1 MRGRPSILGG
11 MVLATISLGAQTAA
25 ENPTEAAPVPARQT
39 LQQQSTPELKSV
51 QQDPVDAKIEQ
62 ALRERD
68 AIIRNLLER
77 VQELENRLN
86 ETAAATGG
94 HTNSAPISTPPPP
107 SSLVATVN
115 NATYD
120 DAERHASAA
129 LDQALLTRGG
139 LLLPSGMLEVDDAA
153 SYFSMSSDHVTVNG
167 FALFPVLVVGDITSE
182 RLRRDILLNSVTA
195 RLGLTRRLQMDF
207 IVPYGYVL
215 NRTVDATNTA
225 TTASQ
230 FGLGDMA
237 AGFSYQFATEHGS
250 LPDLLASLHYKSNTG
265 TNSYDL
271 ESAET
276 SLGTGFNGVTGTITA
291 AKTNDP
297 LVFFGSVN
305 YTKNLPAHHTIP
317 ISDPSDPSQTS
328 MIGYIRPG
336 DAYGF
341 QLGSIL
347 AINPETSMTVGW
359 DQRFTRQSKLDGQPL
374 AASYLVEGSLRIG
387 TSYMYAPG
395 RMVDLSFGVGVT
407 PDTPNLQF
415 SVGFPFRR
423 TLWKPSF

>member
-1 MRGRPSILGG
+1 MFRPFILGS
-11 MVLATISLGAQTAA
+11 VLLAASSLGAQTISAS
-25 ENPTEAAPVPARQT
+25 AAPAPADPA
-39 LQQQSTPELKSV
+39 QQGVQRTPQLKSV
-51 QQDPVDAKIEQ
+51 QPDPVDAKIEQ

-86 ETAAATGG
+86 ASTVAASAHAAAGTVIA
-94 HTNSAPISTPPPP
+94 APPA
-107 SSLVATVN
+107 SSLATTVN

-120 DAERHASAA
+120 EAERHASAA

-153 SYFSMSSDHVTVNG
+153 SYFSMSSDHLTVDG

-182 RLRRDILLNSVTA
+182 RLRRDILINSVTA
-195 RLGLTRRLQMDF
+195 RLGLTRHMQMDF
-207 IVPYGYVL
+207 ILPYGYVL
-215 NRTVDATNTA
+215 NRTVDATNTQ
-225 TTASQ
+225 TTQSQ
-230 FGLGDMA
+230 FGLGDIA
-237 AGFSYQFATEHGS
+237 SGLSYQFATEHGS
-250 LPDLLASLHYKSNTG
+250 SPDLLASVHYKSNTG

-276 SLGTGFNGVTGTITA
+276 SLGTGFNGLTGTITA

-297 LVFFGSVN
+297 LVFFGSID

-317 ISDPSDPSQTS
+317 ISDPSDPSQTTTV
-328 MIGYIRPG
+328 GYIRPG
-336 DAYGF
+336 DAFGF
-341 QLGSIL
+341 QLGSVL

-359 DQRFTRQSKLDGQPL
+359 DQRFTRESKLNGQPL
-374 AASYLVEGSLRIG
+374 PASYLVEGSLRIG

-395 RMVDLSFGVGVT
+395 RMVDLTFGVGVT

-415 SVGFPFRR
+415 SIGFPIRR

>member
-1 MRGRPSILGG
+1 MFRPFILGA
-11 MVLATISLGAQTAA
+11 VLLTAGSLGAQTVTARA
-25 ENPTEAAPVPARQT
+25 LPAPADPA
-39 LQQQSTPELKSV
+39 QQSPQRAPQLKSV
-51 QQDPVDAKIEQ
+51 QPDPVDAKIEQ

-86 ETAAATGG
+86 ATNSVAASGRAAATV
-94 HTNSAPISTPPPP
+94 SAPPPA
-107 SSLVATVN
+107 SSLAATVN

-120 DAERHASAA
+120 EAERHASAA

-182 RLRRDILLNSVTA
+182 RLRRDILINSVTA
-195 RLGLTRRLQMDF
+195 RLGLTKRTQMDF

-215 NRTVDATNTA
+215 NRTVDATNTQ
-225 TTASQ
+225 TTAGQ
-230 FGLGDMA
+230 FGLGDIA
-237 AGFSYQFATEHGS
+237 AGVSYQFATEHGS
-250 LPDLLASLHYKSNTG
+250 SPDLLAGLHFKSTTG

-276 SLGTGFNGVTGTITA
+276 SLGTGFNGLTGTITA

-305 YTKNLPAHHTIP
+305 YTKNLPAHHTVP
-317 ISDPSDPSQTS
+317 ISDPTDPSVTS
-328 MIGYIRPG
+328 TIGYIRPG
-336 DAYGF
+336 DAFGF
-341 QLGSIL
+341 DLGSVL

-359 DQRFTRQSKLDGQPL
+359 DQRFTRQSKLNGQPL
-374 AASYLVEGSLRIG
+374 PASYLVEGSLRIG

>member
-1 MRGRPSILGG
+1 M
-11 MVLATISLGAQTAA
+11 LAAAGAGAQTVTASA
-25 ENPTEAAPVPARQT
+25 SPAPPDPA
-39 LQQQSTPELKSV
+39 QQSVPQRTPQLQSV
-51 QQDPVDAKIEQ
+51 QPDPIDAKIQ
-62 ALRERD
+62 DALRQRD

-86 ETAAATGG
+86 ANSVAASG
-94 HTNSAPISTPPPP
+94 HSGAAPLSTPPPA
-107 SSLVATVN
+107 SSLAATVN

-120 DAERHASAA
+120 EAERHASAA

-153 SYFSMSSDHVTVNG
+153 NYFSMSSDHVTVNG

-182 RLRRDILLNSVTA
+182 RLRRDILINSVTA
-195 RLGLTRRLQMDF
+195 RLGLTRHLQMDF
-207 IVPYGYVL
+207 ILPYGYVL
-215 NRTVDATNTA
+215 NRTVDATNTQ
-225 TTASQ
+225 TTESQ
-230 FGLGDMA
+230 FGLGDIA
-237 AGFSYQFATEHGS
+237 TGALYQFMTEHGNK
-250 LPDLLASLHYKSNTG
+250 PDLLASVHYKSNTG

-276 SLGTGFNGVTGTITA
+276 SLGTGFNGLTGTITA

-297 LVFFGSVN
+297 LVFFGSTS
-305 YTKNLPAHHTIP
+305 YTKNLPAHHTVP
-317 ISDPSDPSQTS
+317 ISDPSDPSVTTTV
-328 MIGYIRPG
+328 GYIRPG
-336 DAYGF
+336 DAFGF
-341 QLGSIL
+341 QLGSVL

-359 DQRFTRQSKLDGQPL
+359 DQLFTRQSKLNGQPL
-374 AASYLVEGSLRIG
+374 PASYLVEGSLRIG

-395 RMVDLSFGVGVT
+395 RMVDITFGVGVT

>member
-1 MRGRPSILGG
+1 MYRRLFVVGIVL
-11 MVLATISLGAQTAA
+11 LATASVGAQTVTAS
-25 ENPTEAAPVPARQT
+25 AAPAPDPA
-39 LQQQSTPELKSV
+39 QQAAQQRAPQLNSV
-51 QQDPVDAKIEQ
+51 QQDPVDAKIQQ

-86 ETAAATGG
+86 ENSVAASERSG
-94 HTNSAPISTPPPP
+94 APISTPPPAR
-107 SSLVATVN
+107 SLAATVN

-182 RLRRDILLNSVTA
+182 RLRRDILINSVTA
-195 RLGLTRRLQMDF
+195 RLGLTRHLQMDF

-215 NRTVDATNTA
+215 DRTVDATNTQ
-225 TTASQ
+225 TTESQ
-230 FGLGDMA
+230 FGLGDIA
-237 AGFSYQFATEHGS
+237 TGVSYQFATEHGS
-250 LPDLLASLHYKSNTG
+250 SPDLLASVHYKSNTG

-276 SLGTGFNGVTGTITA
+276 SLGTGFNGLTGTITA

-297 LVFFGSVN
+297 LVFFGSVD
-305 YTKNLPAHHTIP
+305 YTKNLPAHHTVP
-317 ISDPSDPSQTS
+317 ISDPSDPSQTT
-328 MIGYIRPG
+328 MVGYIRPG
-336 DAYGF
+336 DAFGF
-341 QLGSIL
+341 QLGSVL

-359 DQRFTRQSKLDGQPL
+359 DQLFTRQSKLNGQALP
-374 AASYLVEGSLRIG
+374 ASYLVEGSLRIG

>member
-1 MRGRPSILGG
+1 MFRPFILGV
-11 MVLATISLGAQTAA
+11 VLLAAGSLGAQTVSAS
-25 ENPTEAAPVPARQT
+25 AAPAPADPA
-39 LQQQSTPELKSV
+39 QQGGQRTPQLKTV
-51 QQDPVDAKIEQ
+51 QPDPVDAKIEQ

-77 VQELENRLN
+77 VQELETRLN
-86 ETAAATGG
+86 ATSVAASGRPGAAAV
-94 HTNSAPISTPPPP
+94 SAPPPV
-107 SSLVATVN
+107 SSLATTVN

-120 DAERHASAA
+120 EAERHASAA

-182 RLRRDILLNSVTA
+182 RLRRDILINSVTA
-195 RLGLTRRLQMDF
+195 RLGLTKRTQMDF

-215 NRTVDATNTA
+215 NRTVDALNTQ
-225 TTASQ
+225 TTAGQ
-230 FGLGDMA
+230 FGLGDIA

-250 LPDLLASLHYKSNTG
+250 SPDLLASLHFKSTTG

-276 SLGTGFNGVTGTITA
+276 SLGTGFNGLTGTITA

-317 ISDPSDPSQTS
+317 ISDPTDPSVTS
-328 MIGYIRPG
+328 TIGYIRPG
-336 DAYGF
+336 DAFGF
-341 QLGSIL
+341 DLGSVL

-359 DQRFTRQSKLDGQPL
+359 DQRFTRQSKLNGQTLP
-374 AASYLVEGSLRIG
+374 ASYLVEGSLRIG